1 MVDLTLLKTENPSR
15 WVAAVGWGGYREE
28 QKQQSVAGSVHR
40 AIKRP
45 VGEWM
50 GNFALYWT
58 DAACRPRA
66 RCWVHRD
73 EEEVLSALRGLV
85 SRGEGNVSS
94 CVTQL

>member
-1 MVDLTLLKTENPSR
+1 MGWLERRAETTVSSR
-15 WVAAVGWGGYREE
+15 FCSYGNKEASWVG
-28 QKQQSVAGSVHR
+28 
-40 AIKRP
+40 P

-66 RCWVHRD
+66 RCWVYRD

-94 CVTQL
+94 CNTQL